1 MKRYIIFLVLFFCI
15 ATVLLVGGSGGNSS
29 LPDLLGVYVCSDYGF
44 DIGQLG
50 FSPDGTV
57 DLSMDMACTGNYK
70 KSVDKYVLS
79 IESGTNA
86 VSDLVAKERNKA
98 YKITAT
104 PNSDGTLTVYI
115 KAKGG
120 YIYYGNESAIFE
132 WTGF

>member
-1 MKRYIIFLVLFFCI
+1 MKRYTTCLILLLCTVTAFLVGCD
-15 ATVLLVGGSGGNSS
+15 AGSSN
-29 LPDLLGVYVCSDYGF
+29 LPDLLGVYVCDDYSF
-44 DIGQLG
+44 DIGQLT
-50 FSPDGTV
+50 FYPDGTV
-57 DLSMDMACTGNYK
+57 DLSMDMAYTGNYK
-70 KSVDKYVLS
+70 KSGDKYVLS

-115 KAKGG
+115 KAKSG
-120 YIYYGNESAIFE
+120 YIYYGNESATFE